1 MKNLL
6 KLLFLKSYDEIMTE
20 KTKEVVNDVFDIN
33 GIEFNIQTS
42 MYELMQNIYIAMD
55 DKYLQEIANTVKQ
68 KNPQLV
74 NDILS
79 VQKEAL
85 MDMLI
90 SKNMLTKQ
98 DIL

>member
-98 DIL
+98 DIF